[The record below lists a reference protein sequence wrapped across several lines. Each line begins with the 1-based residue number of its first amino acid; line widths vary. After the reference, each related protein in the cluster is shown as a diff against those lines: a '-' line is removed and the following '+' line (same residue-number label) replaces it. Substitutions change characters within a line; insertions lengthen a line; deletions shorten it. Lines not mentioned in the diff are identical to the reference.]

1 MEVWNACNK
10 QCDDGATGVGCYRIS
25 GKKLH
30 KEEEPRGSRMER
42 ATGHLSSPRL
52 KSGSLPSPVPMVT
65 TAPLCHQGE
74 TMCEGN
80 ELTPI
85 NTTQT
90 HLAPLAVV
98 LGGVSLVT
106 VSLNLLV
113 LYAVKTDRKLHTV
126 GNLYIVSLSV
136 ADLIVGAAVMPLNI
150 MYLLEPPKTFGQP
163 LCLFWLSMDYVAS
176 TASIFSVFI
185 LCVDRYRSV
194 QQPLKYLKYRTKTR
208 ASTMISGA
216 WLLSLLWIIPIL
228 GWRGAQGEKSGAGDT
243 KCETGFHKVTWFK
256 VMTAIINFY
265 LPTFLML
272 WFYTKIYKAVRRH
285 CQHRELINGSFRS
298 FSEVKLMQDK
308 KVCTKKQKKKPGPK
322 SSGPPVD
329 PSCHANNNLAPRQDP
344 VVTLQPAEKSAKVV
358 IKEQDGDVVV
368 KEQDGEGVTQHCFPI
383 TIVQNQPPL
392 EEAEGESV
400 PAKRDQPSQENL
412 APATLEPSDTSD
424 EHTFADLTSCQTD
437 SESPVEPAAAPES
450 QEQPKGPSGLGGY
463 LKYTWKRLRS
473 HSRQYLP
480 ALHMNRERKAAKQLG
495 FIMAAFI
502 ICWIPYFVFFMVIAF
517 CTDCCNENFHMFT
530 IWLGYVNS
538 TLNPLIYPLCNENFK
553 KTFKRILHLRS

>member
-1 MEVWNACNK
+1 M
-10 QCDDGATGVGCYRIS
+10 IS
-25 GKKLH
+25 GKRPAPKHLT
-30 KEEEPRGSRMER
+30 KPLSISFQR
-42 ATGHLSSPRL
+42 APGHLSSSRL
-52 KSGSLPSPVPMVT
+52 NSGLLSSPVLMVT
-65 TAPLCHQGE
+65 PAPLCHQGE
-74 TMCEGN
+74 KMCEGD
-80 ELTPI
+80 ELAPI

-150 MYLLEPPKTFGQP
+150 MYLLEPPNTFGQP

-176 TASIFSVFI
+176 TASIFSIFI
-185 LCVDRYRSV
+185 LCIDRYRSV

-216 WLLSLLWIIPIL
+216 WLLSLLWVIPIL
-228 GWRGAQGEKSGAGDT
+228 GWRGDQGKKSGAGDT

-265 LPTFLML
+265 LPTLLML
-272 WFYTKIYKAVRRH
+272 WFYTKIYRAVRRH

-308 KVCTKKQKKKPGPK
+308 KVCAKKQEKNTGPQ
-322 SSGPPVD
+322 SSKPPVD
-329 PSCHANNNLAPRQDP
+329 PSSHSNNKLAPHQDP
-344 VVTLQPAEKSAKVV
+344 LVTLQLAKKSAKVV
-358 IKEQDGDVVV
+358 IKEQDREVVI
-368 KEQDGEGVTQHCFPI
+368 KEQDGEVVIKEQDGEVVTQHCFPI
-383 TIVQNQPPL
+383 TIVQNQPPP
-392 EEAEGESV
+392 EEAEGENMPV
-400 PAKRDQPSQENL
+400 KQDQPSQENL
-412 APATLEPSDTSD
+412 APATLEISDTSD
-424 EHTFADLTSCQTD
+424 EHTFADMTSGQTD
-437 SESPVEPAAAPES
+437 SESAVEPAATPGS
-450 QEQPKGPSGLGGY
+450 QGQPKGPSGLGGY

-502 ICWIPYFVFFMVIAF
+502 ICWIPYFMFFMVIAF
-517 CTDCCNENFHMFT
+517 CAECCNENFHMFT

-553 KTFKRILHLRS
+553 KTFKKILHLRS